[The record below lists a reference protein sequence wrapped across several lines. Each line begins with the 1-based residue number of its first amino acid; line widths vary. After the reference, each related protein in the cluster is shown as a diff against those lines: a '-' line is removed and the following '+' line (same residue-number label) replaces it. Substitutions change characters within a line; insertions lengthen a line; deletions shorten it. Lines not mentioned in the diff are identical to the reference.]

1 MIVAVRHPLN
11 ASRVIQPGRSG
22 GLDRGEWQDKA
33 ACKGPNHAIFFPP
46 ARLERRTDKRRREA
60 RAKEICEQCPVLRQ
74 CRDYALNI
82 GEQHGIWGGLT
93 ARERKELVLA
103 ANAGS

>member
-1 MIVAVRHPLN
+1 MAVRHPLN
-11 ASRVIQPGRSG
+11 VNRVRQPGRSG
-22 GLDRGEWQDKA
+22 GQDRKEWQDKA

-46 ARLERRTDKRRREA
+46 SRLERRIDKRQREA

-74 CRDYALNI
+74 CRDHAIAI

-103 ANAGS
+103 GNAGA